1 MHDKI
6 SGREHFTWPQ
16 TQQRER
22 GWCVFFIVFMNDLPQ
37 YHHPWFLS
45 NSGFCFTFSISPDVL
60 CSCVSKENRCIIIIS
75 SHPQYLLRGEA
86 SCRCTD
92 RHIDVCK
99 TMMTK
104 CCRLRNGHLQWNHF
118 HRYNLLA
125 YTSSGTC
132 LTLHRQNTSLFA
144 IRNRGFSTQVWCF
157 LKWAFACSGMPG
169 KAAVLSFWST
179 GVLDSKWL
187 SVPICSMVPSD
198 AFYPMSLF

>member
-1 MHDKI
+1 VAGAGGKEQEKYGIRSGSRFWQYLEKAGLPVNPSKSSSEVRMHDKI

-144 IRNRGFSTQVWCF
+144 IRNRGFSTQV
-157 LKWAFACSGMPG
+157 
-169 KAAVLSFWST
+169 
-179 GVLDSKWL
+179 
-187 SVPICSMVPSD
+187 
-198 AFYPMSLF
+198 